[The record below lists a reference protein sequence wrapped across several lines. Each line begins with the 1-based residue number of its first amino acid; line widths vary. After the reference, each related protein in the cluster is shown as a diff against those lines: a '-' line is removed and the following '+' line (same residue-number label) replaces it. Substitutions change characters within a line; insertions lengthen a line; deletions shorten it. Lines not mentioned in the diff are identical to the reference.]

1 MLLGRERVLGL
12 DPGTDTMS
20 LCRGALIVRLLL
32 FSASRSDVATTTA
45 MVLGRPIKLPKRLS
59 VLSSSLTLHTTS

>member
-1 MLLGRERVLGL
+1 
-12 DPGTDTMS
+12 MS